1 MIADK
6 EHYDLAKIIPERAA
20 EVRPEVVLMQISFWD
35 GTADDDTY
43 RAALKQL
50 AVDLDFLGASL
61 VVVAAPPT
69 ERDDLGGGPTRL
81 FGVATDLAA
90 ESATDN
96 LDVLDPAPMWGPVF
110 VRDFDGDGVPERK
123 QDTIHVCGSGAAHF
137 GAWLAP
143 ALAERYIGVEP
154 GDPFSWAAGPW
165 TTDARYDEPVG
176 TCARL

>member
-1 MIADK
+1 ML
-6 EHYDLAKIIPERAA
+6 E
-20 EVRPEVVLMQISFWD
+20 
-35 GTADDDTY
+35 
-43 RAALKQL
+43 QL

-69 ERDDLGGGPTRL
+69 ERDDLSGPATRL
-81 FGVATDLAA
+81 FGVASDLAA

-96 LDVLDPAPMWGPVF
+96 LDVLDPASMWGPAF

-143 ALAERYIGVEP
+143 ALAERYLGVEP